1 MRQRALFLA
10 GLMMGLLVCALVYA
24 DIPRITNFQ
33 GRLTD
38 ATGKFVPDGNY
49 SLTFRLYNDS
59 TGGTAK
65 WSEGQLVSVSK
76 GLFNAILG
84 SATPIPDS
92 IFANPNVWL
101 GIQAG
106 ADPEMTPRQKLT
118 SVAFAYKSL
127 QSDTA
132 TFIKGGVDD
141 GDWTIAGDN
150 IYRLKGNVG
159 IGIQPWMK
167 LMVSDSLGVGSGSH
181 FPFDVRSFFTSGP
194 AYAGVT
200 LGYRANG
207 TSAIGGVVQSHN
219 ALPLM
224 LGTANRPEALTISD
238 NGNVGI
244 GTTSPGS
251 ILYIQTTGSYIGLG
265 DLAGSGSKMRWY
277 AGAATDPYFG
287 TITDHDLRF
296 VTSSS
301 VTEKMRITSSG
312 NVGIGTT
319 SPERNLDIFASNPNL
334 RLRTTSGSPTI
345 TLDKS
350 AGGYPGY
357 IEFREAGVSKW
368 QAGVSTTNDYYIL
381 NWPSSEYVFYASSGG
396 NVGIGTASP
405 QTKLDIQGSSS
416 GTFNRILRLT
426 NLNTT
431 NNNTSVIDFWS
442 ANTGAAQQS
451 YASIVGEFPSHASG
465 NEQGALHFYTRN
477 ASDFA
482 SRLSINPSGRVGIG
496 TTNPRSRLTL
506 ETQNL
511 FGEDAR
517 RMIKMIPG
525 NFQGRVYVSSSVD
538 YIDFLKTDSLE
549 NYLDYMTISA
559 KNGFFSGYLDVNQ
572 NGIFNGKVSIGTTST
587 TNILTVQQSSA
598 TDPIADSW
606 TIYSSREYK
615 RDINELTPQEYRVA
629 LDKILSVPVVKFHY
643 KGNDTK
649 EKIGVIAEEAPEEIL
664 SEGNSKAISLNEY
677 VTLLHAAL
685 KAQQEEI
692 ELLKIKLEKLE
703 TSR

>member
-1 MRQRALFLA
+1 VRYCILFLVVVV
-10 GLMMGLLVCALVYA
+10 GLLVCALAYA
-24 DIPRITNFQ
+24 DIPKTINFQ

-38 ATGKFVPDGNY
+38 ASSKFVSDGNY
-49 SLTFRLYNDS
+49 SLTFKIYTDS
-59 TGGTAK
+59 TDGNSK
-65 WSEGQLVSVSK
+65 WTETQTVAVSK
-76 GLFNAILG
+76 GLFNATLG
-84 SATPIPDS
+84 VLTPIPDS
-92 IFANPNVWL
+92 IFNYVNTWL
-101 GIQAG
+101 GIQVG

-118 SVAFAYKSL
+118 SVAFAYRSL
-127 QSDTA
+127 QADTA

-141 GDWTIAGDN
+141 GDWTMDGDN
-150 IYRLKGNVG
+150 IYHLKGNIGVG
-159 IGIQPWMK
+159 IYPWIK

-207 TSAIGGVVQSHN
+207 TSATGGVVQSHN
-219 ALPLM
+219 ALPLI
-224 LGTANRPEALTISD
+224 LGTANRPEALTILD
-238 NGNVGI
+238 DGNVG
-244 GTTSPGS
+244 
-251 ILYIQTTGSYIGLG
+251 L
-265 DLAGSGSKMRWY
+265 
-277 AGAATDPYFG
+277 
-287 TITDHDLRF
+287 
-296 VTSSS
+296 
-301 VTEKMRITSSG
+301 
-312 NVGIGTT
+312 GTT
-319 SPERNLDIFASNPNL
+319 SPERNLDIFATNPNF
-334 RLRTTSGSPTI
+334 RLITTSGSPTV

-350 AGGYPGY
+350 AGGYAGY
-357 IEFREAGVSKW
+357 IEFREAGSSKW

-381 NWPSSEYVFYASSGG
+381 NWPGSEYAFYATVGG
-396 NVGIGTASP
+396 NVGIGTSSP
-405 QTKLDIQGSSS
+405 QTKLDILGSSS

-451 YASIVGEFPSHASG
+451 YASIVGEFPSHSVG
-465 NEQGALHFYTRN
+465 TEQGALHFYTRN
-477 ASDFA
+477 GSNFA
-482 SRLSINPSGRVGIG
+482 SRVFINPSGNVGIG
-496 TTNPRSRLTL
+496 NTNPKSRLTL

-525 NFQGRVYVSSSVD
+525 NSQGRVYVSSSVD

-549 NYLDYMTISA
+549 SYLDYMTISA

-572 NGIFNGKVSIGTTST
+572 NGIFDGKVSIGTTST

-598 TDPIADSW
+598 TDPIADAW
-606 TIYSSREYK
+606 TTYSSREYK
-615 RDINELTPQEYRVA
+615 RDIRELTSQEYKEA
-629 LDKILSVPVVKFHY
+629 LEKILSVPVVKFHY

-649 EKIGVIAEEAPEEIL
+649 EKIGLIAEDAPEEII

-677 VTLLHAAL
+677 ISLLHAAL

-692 ELLKIKLEKLE
+692 VLLKNKLEKLE